1 MNEENTPQEYQERRR
16 YSFEVCPKYERHE
29 LSEDQIIDIA
39 KKAVQLAKEE
49 SDIEVGRLTKKGLK
63 YIAVTLL
70 IGLYVWATQQ
80 GFIEVKK

>member
-1 MNEENTPQEYQERRR
+1 MSEENIPQEHHERRR
-16 YSFEVCPKYERHE
+16 HSFETCPKYDRHE

-49 SDIEVGRLTKKGLK
+49 SDMEVGRLTKKGLK
-63 YIAVTLL
+63 YVAGTLL

-80 GFIEVKK
+80 GLIEVKK